1 MFDGITSQPAYTRT
15 TPANNP
21 QQAGNQANNNAQ
33 NQNTAAAQNTAAQQP
48 QPHQPQF
55 NQPVHAA
62 HAAQQPQFT
71 AMGVQGLTAPSALEA
86 AQMGTSNAVTAM
98 GGTMVQT
105 SAATTVQTS
114 NDAEPGFFADT
125 LQADGTID
133 ASDPANRGSHVDTE
147 I

>member
-1 MFDGITSQPAYTRT
+1 MFDGITSQPAYTRS

-21 QQAGNQANNNAQ
+21 QQAGNQANNTQ

-98 GGTMVQT
+98 GGHDGAGICRNHGSDLQRCRARVLRGYVTGGW
-105 SAATTVQTS
+105 
-114 NDAEPGFFADT
+114 DARC
-125 LQADGTID
+125 Q
-133 ASDPANRGSHVDTE
+133 
-147 I
+147 